1 MDQTDGVCVP
11 ELCTPSLASFSGPAL
26 TGNRCRTRD
35 LCVLL
40 MKAQDCFTVRNTTK
54 GGRGCFQSR
63 IVCLDFPGSSVVLA
77 GYFAASAQLHC
88 LLLFC
93 YGLALPGY
101 EGSSVEPQLQIYD
114 TSVLQVTKIKLWKK
128 LSLAKCSRVCPI
140 YCCQNFLKKSL

>member
-1 MDQTDGVCVP
+1 MESVCQNCA
-11 ELCTPSLASFSGPAL
+11 LLLSLASAGLLPLEIAAVHV
-26 TGNRCRTRD
+26 TW
-35 LCVLL
+35 CVLL

-77 GYFAASAQLHC
+77 GYFAATAQLHC

-128 LSLAKCSRVCPI
+128 LGLAKCSRVCPI
-140 YCCQNFLKKSL
+140 YCGQIFFKKSL